1 MQISRCY
8 YYCFFYVFQLKIRFR
23 NENEGH
29 KFLGQPLTPKM
40 LWLLNYLGLREA
52 YGPIA
57 LMETNIAEIKN
68 GQLRKLSTK
77 ANQAKNVSLT
87 ITKR

>member
-1 MQISRCY
+1 L
-8 YYCFFYVFQLKIRFR
+8 FFYPQVKIRFR
-23 NENEGH
+23 NENAAD
-29 KFLGQPLTPKM
+29 KFLGAPLTPKT
-40 LWLLNYLGLREA
+40 LWIIHYFRLEEA
-52 YGPIA
+52 YGPIV

-87 ITKR
+87 IAKR